1 MPTKRS
7 PVSGVERVDATF
19 HVYGVQTRVKGRQGH
34 ETWVLVRACFD
45 EIRLADGRVQP
56 ADAATW

>member
-1 MPTKRS
+1 MPIKRN
-7 PVSGVERVDATF
+7 PVSGDERVDATF
-19 HVYGVQTRVKGRQGH
+19 HVYGIQTRVKGRQGH

-45 EIRLADGRVQP
+45 VIRLADGRVQP